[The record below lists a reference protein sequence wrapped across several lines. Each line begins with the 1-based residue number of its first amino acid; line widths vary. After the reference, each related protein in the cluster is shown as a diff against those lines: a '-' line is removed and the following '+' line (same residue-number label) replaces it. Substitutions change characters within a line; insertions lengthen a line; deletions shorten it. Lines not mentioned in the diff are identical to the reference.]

1 MIALLV
7 IVPILAGL
15 ALYALPRRS
24 ETAAKALAVVIATAV
39 FGLTIV
45 SADAPDISIVWL
57 SRPFVSAFHFGL
69 GHGPSYWI
77 ALLLGLTTVCAL
89 LSAKVTRLRDFCA
102 QMLVSYGAMLG
113 VFLAR
118 DLLLFAL
125 FWDLML
131 IPVFLILLEWGSS
144 RNSSSAW
151 RYLIYNLTGGLAL
164 LLATSAFG
172 VVAGTT
178 DVIGKPLGPN
188 LAEIG
193 NVWGP
198 WIFAGFAL
206 AFAVK
211 TPVWPL
217 HTWMPATYTD
227 LPAPAVA
234 VVSAVQSKAGLYGFL
249 VIGLTLFPTYMHAA
263 SGLLV
268 TLGLVGLFY
277 GALIALVSDD
287 AKLVVGY
294 SSLSHLGLMLIA
306 IAVGNQLAL
315 GGALVYIVAHGLF
328 TAGLFIVLGAIEQR
342 EETRSLKRLGGLSAE
357 NPRLAGAVAI
367 MTLAALGLPGLA
379 GFAGEILILTGLFQ
393 AGAVWAAILALVP
406 VVLAAAYM
414 LRIFQGIMHGP
425 QHADLPVRADLSALE
440 FAALAPLVVA
450 IVLLGI
456 DPAPLASTVPPPPSA
471 SQSASARAPHTA
483 SGGGARRA
491 IAGTPAKVAVR

>member
-7 IVPILAGL
+7 LVPLLGGL
-15 ALYALPRRS
+15 ALYAVPRRS
-24 ETAAKALAVVIATAV
+24 EVAAKWLAVAISGAVFVLTAV
-39 FGLTIV
+39 SGG
-45 SADAPDISIVWL
+45 APDVSVQWL

-69 GHGPSYWI
+69 GHGASYWI
-77 ALLLGLTTVCAL
+77 ALLLGLTTVCSLVA
-89 LSAKVTRLRDFCA
+89 AKVTRLRDFSA

-118 DLLLFAL
+118 DLLAFAL

-144 RNSSSAW
+144 RNNGSAW
-151 RYLIYNLTGGLAL
+151 RYLIYNLSGGLAL
-164 LLATSAFG
+164 LLATAAFG

-178 DVIGKPLGPN
+178 DVIGKPLGPD

-193 NVWGP
+193 SVWGP
-198 WIFAGFAL
+198 WVFAGFAL
-206 AFAVK
+206 AFAIK
-211 TPVWPL
+211 TPIWPF

-234 VVSAVQSKAGLYGFL
+234 VVGAVQSKAGLYGFL
-249 VIGLTLFPTYMHAA
+249 VIGLGLFPTYMHAA
-263 SGLLV
+263 TGVLV

-277 GALIALVSDD
+277 GGFIALVSDD

-294 SSLSHLGLMLIA
+294 SSLSHLGLMVIA
-306 IAVGNQLAL
+306 IAAGNQLAL

-342 EETRSLKRLGGLSAE
+342 EETRSLKRLGGLAE
-357 NPRLAGAVAI
+357 ANPRLAGAVAI

-379 GFAGEILILTGLFQ
+379 GFAGEILILTGLYQ
-393 AGAVWAAILALVP
+393 AGAVWVAILALIP

-425 QHADLPVRADLSALE
+425 EHADLPVRADLSPLE
-440 FAALAPLVVA
+440 FASLAPLAVA
-450 IVLLGI
+450 LVLLGV
-456 DPAPLASTVPPPPSA
+456 DPGPLAGAVNATGA
-471 SQSASARAPHTA
+471 ALHSASADAAVPGVSAVT
-483 SGGGARRA
+483 S
-491 IAGTPAKVAVR
+491 AKVAVR